1 MAFQLDNELV
11 CIKHCWSIYEHNSI
25 VNSVGVDDWK
35 VKLVIIT
42 CNRQKETDTDT
53 TTSLNLL
60 DQGSHSCFNVII
72 KRHLLLKISFEISN
86 STEFRVQLSNSVPT
100 KSFLR
105 HHKHRMLCDIA
116 VVTGFIQ
123 VCTGFSESEFTP

>member
-1 MAFQLDNELV
+1 MSLFVSSVVEVSMNIIA
-11 CIKHCWSIYEHNSI
+11 Y
-25 VNSVGVDDWK
+25 VNSVGVDDMK
-35 VKLVIIT
+35 VELVIIA

-53 TTSLNLL
+53 NTSLNLL
-60 DQGSHSCFNVII
+60 DQGSHSFSNVII
-72 KRHLLLKISFEISN
+72 KRLLLLKISFEISN
-86 STEFRVQLSNSVPT
+86 SREFSGVQLSKSVLT

-105 HHKHRMLCDIA
+105 HHKHRMLCDIG